1 MNGILIAALHKS
13 SGKTTVTIGLAA
25 AMTAR
30 GINVQTFKKGPDY
43 IDPMWLG
50 RASGRACLNLD
61 FHTMSPAEI
70 EATFFERSADADLA
84 VVEGN
89 KGLFDGVNL
98 DGSDSNAALAA
109 QLGLPVVL
117 VVDTRGM
124 TRGIAPVVLGYQ
136 AFGGELRIAG
146 VILNQVGGPRH
157 EGKLR
162 AALEHYTD
170 VAVLGAIGR
179 HPELAISERHLGLVP
194 TNEDGHVASV
204 VEQAA
209 KVIEAGVDLE
219 LLGAQACV
227 SGTARPSLPKP
238 PAVAAP
244 GVRIGI
250 ARDAAF
256 GFYYPDD
263 LEALCAAGAELVAID
278 TLRDQSLPDIDG
290 LFIGGGF
297 PETQA
302 ARLSANKS
310 LREAIRQAL
319 AAGMPAYA
327 ECGGLM
333 YLSRALT
340 WNGDRHEMVGAVPG
354 EAVMHAT
361 PVGRG
366 YVRLRETVDFPWPT
380 AGGVDVPVHEFHYAS
395 LENLPN
401 DMTFAYDVLRGHGID
416 GKRDGLIVGNLLA
429 TFSHQRNV
437 LGNPWAARFVGFV
450 QSKMDAD

>member
-1 MNGILIAALHKS
+1 MNGVLIAALHKS
-13 SGKTTVTIGLAA
+13 SGKTMVTLGLAA

-50 RASGRACLNLD
+50 RAACRPCLNLD
-61 FHTMSPAEI
+61 FHTMIQSEI
-70 EATFFERSADADLA
+70 ETMFFERSADADLA

-89 KGLFDGVNL
+89 KGLFDGVNI
-98 DGSDSNAALAA
+98 DGSDSNAALAT

-124 TRGIAPVVLGYQ
+124 TRGIAPVILGYQ
-136 AFGGELRIAG
+136 AFGSELRISG
-146 VILNQVGGPRH
+146 VILNQVGGMRH

-162 AALEHYTD
+162 AAIEHYTD
-170 VAVLGAIGR
+170 VAVLGAIGS
-179 HPELAISERHLGLVP
+179 HPEMKIAERHLGLVP
-194 TNEDGHVASV
+194 ANEDDHVAAIIKK
-204 VEQAA
+204 AA
-209 KVIEAGVDLE
+209 AVIEAGVNLE
-219 LLGAQACV
+219 LVGAQTCV
-227 SGTARPSLPKP
+227 SAIARPN
-238 PAVAAP
+238 VAKSPSALTP
-244 GVRIGI
+244 DVRIGI

-263 LEALCAAGAELVAID
+263 LEALHAAGAELVAFD
-278 TLRDQSLPDIDG
+278 TLDDSALPEVDG

-302 ARLSANKS
+302 AQLSANTS
-310 LREAIRQAL
+310 LRQDIGQAL

-333 YLSRALT
+333 YLSQALT
-340 WNGDRHEMVGAVPG
+340 WNGQRYEMVGAIPG
-354 EAVMHAT
+354 ETVMHMK

-366 YVRLRETVDFPWPT
+366 YVRLRETRNFPWSSN
-380 AGGVDVPVHEFHYAS
+380 GGIDVPVHEFHYAS
-395 LENLPN
+395 LENLPA
-401 DMTFAYDVLRGHGID
+401 DMSFAYEVMRGHGID
-416 GKRDGLIVGNLLA
+416 GKRDGLIVGNLMA

-437 LGNPWAARFVGFV
+437 IGNPWAERFVGFV
-450 QSKMDAD
+450 RAKSGD

>member
-1 MNGILIAALHKS
+1 MNGVFIAALHKS
-13 SGKTTVTIGLAA
+13 SGKTTVSLGLAA

-30 GINVQTFKKGPDY
+30 GVNVQTFKKGPDY

-50 RASGRACLNLD
+50 RAAGRPCLNLD
-61 FHTMSPAEI
+61 FHTMSPVEI
-70 EATFFERSADADLA
+70 ETAFFERAADADLA

-98 DGSDSNAALAA
+98 DGSDSNAALAR
-109 QLGLPVVL
+109 QLSLPVVL

-124 TRGIAPVVLGYQ
+124 TRGIAPVLLGYQ
-136 AFGGELRIAG
+136 AFDTNLRIAG

-157 EGKLR
+157 ESKLR
-162 AALEHYTD
+162 AAIEHYTD
-170 VAVLGAIGR
+170 VAVLGAIAR
-179 HPELAISERHLGLVP
+179 YPEIEITERHLGLVP
-194 TNEDGHVASV
+194 TNEDGHVAAV
-204 VEQAA
+204 VNKAA
-209 KVIEAGVDLE
+209 AVVEAGVDLE

-227 SGTARPSLPKP
+227 SASARPCLPKP
-238 PAVAAP
+238 TASTASS
-244 GVRIGI
+244 VRIGI

-263 LEALCAAGAELVAID
+263 LEALTAAGGELIAID
-278 TLRDQSLPDIDG
+278 TINDPALPDIDG

-302 ARLSANKS
+302 ARLSANVS
-310 LREAIRQAL
+310 LRGDICQAL

-333 YLSRALT
+333 YLSRSLT
-340 WNGDRHEMVGAVPG
+340 WNGERHQMVGAIPG
-354 EAVMHAT
+354 ETVMHDR

-366 YVRLRETVDFPWPT
+366 YVRLRETPDLPWP
-380 AGGVDVPVHEFHYAS
+380 GGGDGNEVPVHEFHYAS
-395 LENLPN
+395 LEGLPD
-401 DMTFAYDVLRGHGID
+401 DMTYAYKVLRGHGID

-437 LGNPWAARFVGFV
+437 AGNPWAERFVRFV
-450 QSKMDAD
+450 REKN